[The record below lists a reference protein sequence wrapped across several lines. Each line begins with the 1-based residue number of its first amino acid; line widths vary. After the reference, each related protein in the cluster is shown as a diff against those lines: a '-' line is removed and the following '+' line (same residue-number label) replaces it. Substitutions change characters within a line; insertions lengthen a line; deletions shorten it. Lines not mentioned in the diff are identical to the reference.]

1 MWEGEVNH
9 DAFAVEKTLESVY
22 GTVKPSLGVLQE
34 WKRVQERSA
43 TGRTELL
50 DAEVTGRGKVRKGW
64 RRGWMGWK
72 ETKCSHVTFHV
83 GWRNVSF
90 VENGGR
96 GSREPTY
103 PSHTHTHAVRLSF
116 CARTPLLLSSAAG
129 GTCLPRACHSVHA
142 AAAMTHP
149 THLRKGPGVV
159 EGEKEGKGVERLIF
173 LSDADEINTVK
184 SGKIV

>member
-1 MWEGEVNH
+1 MDGVEGDEMQSCHVPRGM
-9 DAFAVEKTLESVY
+9 E
-22 GTVKPSLGVLQE
+22 
-34 WKRVQERSA
+34 KRV
-43 TGRTELL
+43 
-50 DAEVTGRGKVRKGW
+50 VRGKW
-64 RRGWMGWK
+64 
-72 ETKCSHVTFHV
+72 
-83 GWRNVSF
+83 
-90 VENGGR
+90 GR

-149 THLRKGPGVV
+149 THLRKGPGVL
-159 EGEKEGKGVERLIF
+159 EGEKEGKGVVRLIF